1 MQSLAWI
8 CNLAVTSNDMWF
20 IIVGITLM
28 NLLAFSFF
36 LFLSLC
42 NTLQSNQKK
51 DTRETTVIMRYCR
64 VVIITRLPRL
74 RLARADDKRKVTNEF
89 FPDCL
94 PPHLALM

>member
-20 IIVGITLM
+20 IIVGITL
-28 NLLAFSFF
+28 NLLSFFFF

-42 NTLQSNQKK
+42 LSLQSNQKK
-51 DTRETTVIMRYCR
+51 DTRETTVIMRYRR

-74 RLARADDKRKVTNEF
+74 RFVVRTTNEKLQTSF
-89 FPDCL
+89 FWTASPL
-94 PPHLALM
+94 ISL